1 MVIKDLILLF
11 KNAAYLPRMFVP
23 SKTSDQAF
31 RNQFSELN
39 VVANAPSIA
48 QLVREILMGNKKKRR
63 FVDTLNDAE
72 DSDGEDWFF
81 LNGITTTPEID
92 ALNRDAIASVFGRD
106 VQSLYNPSCGIIADL
121 AECVSERT
129 FNNYAA
135 ITFLLL
141 SRVQYSL
148 HSGRKVVI
156 IAHSQGGIILSNML
170 KQLRDTDQS
179 YPNLEVYTF
188 ASAADEDIA
197 IDGVHQEHYGNELD
211 FVARMGLMNVETTGT
226 FYMKSKTTGHF
237 FNRDYLEHFK
247 CAKYCNGTS
256 RLFSYI
262 KD

>member
-1 MVIKDLILLF
+1 MIIKDLLLLI
-11 KNAAYLPRMFVP
+11 KNATYLPRMFVP
-23 SKTSDQAF
+23 SKVSDQTF

-39 VVANAPSIA
+39 VVVNAPSIGA
-48 QLVREILMGNKKKRR
+48 LIREILIGTKKKTA
-63 FVDTLNDAE
+63 FVNTLNDAA

-81 LNGITTTPEID
+81 LNGVSTTPEID
-92 ALNRDAIASVFGRD
+92 RLNRSALSCIFDRD
-106 VQSLYNPSCGIIADL
+106 VQSLYNPSNGIIADM
-121 AECVSERT
+121 AECISERT
-129 FNNYAA
+129 FNAYAG

-170 KQLRDTDQS
+170 KQLQNTEQR

-188 ASAADEDIA
+188 ASAADEDVEV
-197 IDGVHQEHYGNELD
+197 DGVHQEHYGNELD
-211 FVARMGLMNVETTGT
+211 FVARMGLMSTETAGT
-226 FYMKSKTTGHF
+226 FYMKPKTTGHF

-262 KD
+262 KV